1 MNHSFDNTTP
11 LAAIDIGTN
20 SFHMIITTV
29 DTNGT
34 IHTLDRVKEMVR
46 LGSGSDGGDMHTLAP
61 DAMERGIRALRRFSE
76 IASKHKAHI
85 IAIATSAV
93 REANNKDEFIERAE
107 SEAKI
112 QVQVVTG
119 NEEARLIFKGVCR
132 ALPINDKK
140 VLVMDIGG
148 GSTETIV
155 AEDGEPTFIRSVKL
169 GAVRLT
175 KKFFDSEVTTD
186 EQIDE
191 CRYYIRAEW
200 AHVLEQ
206 IQEHV
211 PFDSVIFTSG
221 TLTTLVEMC
230 LYQRQWYV
238 PDSLNDISVSVVELR
253 KTITAILEAHT
264 LQRRRSLAGMDPKR
278 ADIIVAGVLILE
290 QLLEAVTIESV
301 TVSTFALREGIIY
314 DSLEKLQDLS
324 KYHHLSS
331 LRSHSVYQACKRYN
345 VELHHAEH
353 VKKLSLEM
361 FDGLKQYHR
370 FGDRERELLEA
381 AALLHDV
388 GYHISPE
395 LHHKHSYYIIKYC
408 VLPGFMNDETNIVAL
423 IARYHRKSDPKKK
436 HFEFQTL
443 SEEDKRVVCILA
455 GILRIAESLD
465 RRRHSLVTSIECVP
479 ISHTYAQCYLSSNVP
494 KSNLDVEFW
503 VAQERKLLL
512 QETLS
517 VTISFEYK
525 EEVT

>member
-1 MNHSFDNTTP
+1 MNQSFDISTP

-61 DAMERGIRALRRFSE
+61 DAIERGIRALRRFSE

-93 REANNKDEFIERAE
+93 REAENRDLFIERAE
-107 SEAKI
+107 TEAKI

-119 NEEARLIFKGVCR
+119 NEEARLIFKGVSR
-132 ALPINDKK
+132 AINVQDKK
-140 VLVMDIGG
+140 VFVMDIGG

-155 AEDGEPTFIRSVKL
+155 ADDGQPIFIRSAKL

-175 KKFFDSEVTTD
+175 KKFFDSEVITN
-186 EQIDE
+186 EQIEE
-191 CRYYIRAEW
+191 CRFYIRAEW
-200 AHVLEQ
+200 AHILEQ
-206 IQEHV
+206 IQEKA

-238 PDSLNDISVSVVELR
+238 PDSLNDVSVDVSELR
-253 KTITAILEAHT
+253 KIIAAILDAHT

-290 QLLEAVTIESV
+290 QLLEAVTLNAV
-301 TVSTFALREGIIY
+301 TVSSFALREGIIY

-324 KYHHLSS
+324 KYHHLST

-345 VELHHAEH
+345 VELQHAEH
-353 VKKLSLEM
+353 VKKLCLEM
-361 FDGLKQYHR
+361 FDGLKMYHKY
-370 FGDRERELLEA
+370 GDRERELLEA

-408 VLPGFMNDETNIVAL
+408 VLPGFMNDETNLIAL
-423 IARYHRKSDPKKK
+423 IARYHRKSDPKRK
-436 HFEFQTL
+436 HLEFQTL
-443 SEEDKRVVCILA
+443 PEDEKRVVCVLA

-465 RRRHSLVTSIECVP
+465 RRRHSLVHSLECVP
-479 ISHTYAQCYLSSNVP
+479 ISHTYAQCYLASEYP

-525 EEVT
+525 EEIT